1 MNNLIFYVLL
11 FFCYSILGWIMEVS
25 CKLISDRK
33 FINRG
38 FLIGPW
44 CPIYG
49 CGGLLITLLLN
60 KYINDPITLFIMAI
74 LVCSILEYSTSY
86 VLEKLFNARWWDYN
100 HYRFNINGRICL
112 ETMIPFGL
120 LGLFIMYV
128 SNPFLINIFNN
139 IPSIILY
146 IICSILSLLFILD
159 YIVSFNVISKISK
172 RGIELQKGLFTSKD
186 NTEKITK
193 MVYEEIIKRKKKLQ
207 KRVMD
212 SFPNFEFIINRK
224 K

>member
-49 CGGLLITLLLN
+49 WGGLLITLLLN
-60 KYINDPITLFIMAI
+60 KYINDPFTLFIMAI

-86 VLEKLFNARWWDYN
+86 ILEKLFNARWWDYN

-139 IPSIILY
+139 IPNIILY
-146 IICSILSLLFILD
+146 IVSIILSVLFLLD
-159 YIVSFNVISKISK
+159 NIVSFNVISKISK